1 MANVSHKQLS
11 KQALKRRANYILV
24 HVAFHKTVLSS
35 AASTLGHPSR
45 KHQDWFDEN
54 DDEIQRLLEEK
65 HRLHKA
71 HQDDTSSVSKK
82 AAYSNIFKTVQ
93 TKLRDMQD
101 SWLRKKT
108 EEIQSFAD
116 RKDMKKFHDAL
127 KTIYGPKSSGATTLL
142 SADRNTL
149 LTDKEAILERW
160 AEHFN
165 SVLNRPS
172 SINEDA
178 IDRLPQIE
186 SNVLLDEFPTVTET
200 RKAVQQLSSGKAP
213 GADAIPAE
221 VYKAGG
227 LPMAEKL
234 TELFHCM
241 WRKEAIP
248 QELKDASI
256 IHLYKR
262 KGNPQVCDNH
272 RGISLLSIAGKI
284 LAKILLNRLN
294 VHLDQTGLIPESQC
308 GFRKDRGT
316 IDMIFTARQLQEKCQ
331 EQNVDLYM
339 TFVDLTKAFDTVSRD
354 GLWKIMAK
362 FGCPPRFIA
371 MVRQFHDDMQSRVQ
385 NDGEFSE
392 PFEVTNGVKQGCVLA
407 PTLFSMMFSAML
419 MDAFQDSD
427 PGFPI
432 RYRFDGNI
440 FNLRRLQAK
449 TKVQTDVLDELLYAD
464 DMDKNASTEAKMQR
478 AMDQV
483 AQSCDNYDL
492 TISTKKT
499 EAVHQPAPGK
509 PYNEPTIT
517 VNGQKLKVV
526 NKFTYLG
533 STLSR
538 AVHIDDEITARIA
551 KASVAFGRLRANV
564 WERNGIK
571 LDTKLKVWSFVS
583 H

>member
-1 MANVSHKQLS
+1 MYS
-11 KQALKRRANYILV
+11 KTKMQV
-24 HVAFHKTVLSS
+24 
-35 AASTLGHPSR
+35 STLVSAPY
-45 KHQDWFDEN
+45 N
-54 DDEIQRLLEEK
+54 
-65 HRLHKA
+65 
-71 HQDDTSSVSKK
+71 SS
-82 AAYSNIFKTVQ
+82 
-93 TKLRDMQD
+93 
-101 SWLRKKT
+101 
-108 EEIQSFAD
+108 
-116 RKDMKKFHDAL
+116 
-127 KTIYGPKSSGATTLL
+127 
-142 SADRNTL
+142 
-149 LTDKEAILERW
+149 W

-178 IDRLPQIE
+178 IDRHPQIE
-186 SNVLLDEFPTVTET
+186 CNVLLDEFPTVMET

-248 QELKDASI
+248 QEFKDASI

-262 KGNPQVCDNH
+262 KGNPQVCDH

-316 IDMIFTARQLQEKCQ
+316 IDMIFTARQLQEKYQ

-371 MVRQFHDDMQSRVQ
+371 MVRQFHDGMQARVQ

-427 PGFPI
+427 TGFPI

-483 AQSCDNYDL
+483 SQSCDNYDL

-499 EAVHQPAPGK
+499 EVVHQPAPGK

-526 NKFTYLG
+526 DKFTYLG

-571 LDTKLKVWSFVS
+571 LDTKLKVYKAVVLPTLLYACETWTVYQRHAKRLNHFHLSCLRKLKEVPDTEVLTKAGMQSMHTVLKLAQLRWTGHVIRIQRKFSMENYRRESALKVARRNATKTPS
-583 H
+583 KPL